1 MKTLFFDQTE
11 SYILFIILFISCYVN
26 KYIFMGILILI
37 IFLIFFYRIPDMQI
51 NMSKDILSSPCSGK
65 IIKIEDLNDS
75 YKLYIFM
82 SPLDAHLQIIPFDGK
97 IIKHEFITG
106 KKRLAYKIEEDNYR
120 SRFLTHINTNYGI
133 IEIIQNTGVLAR
145 RIKNNYKLND
155 SVKKGDILGIIKFGS
170 RVDITI
176 PKTFKLLKE
185 LNDTLFIGDSFAQLI

>member
-11 SYILFIILFISCYVN
+11 SIILFIILFISLYIN
-26 KYIFMGILILI
+26 KYAMIGIIGII

-97 IIKHEFITG
+97 IIKYEFIKG
-106 KKRLAYKIEEDNYR
+106 KKQLAYKIYEDNYR
-120 SRFLTHINTNYGI
+120 SRFITHINTNYGM

-145 RIKNNYKLND
+145 RIKNNLKLND
-155 SVKKGDILGIIKFGS
+155 NVKKGDILGIIKFGS

-176 PKTFKLLKE
+176 PKTFKLLKG
-185 LNDTLFIGDSFAQLI
+185 LNDKVFIGDSFAKLI

>member
-11 SYILFIILFISCYVN
+11 SIILFIILFISFYVN

-37 IFLIFFYRIPDMQI
+37 VFLIFFYRIPDMQI

-106 KKRLAYKIEEDNYR
+106 KKRLAYKLEEDNYR

-133 IEIIQNTGVLAR
+133 IEIIQNTGIVAR

-185 LNDTLFIGDSFAQLI
+185 LNETVFIGDSFAKLI

>member
-11 SYILFIILFISCYVN
+11 SYILFIILFISLYIN
-26 KYIFMGILILI
+26 KYAFMVILILI

-133 IEIIQNTGVLAR
+133 IEIIQNTGIVAR
-145 RIKNNYKLND
+145 RIKNNLKLND

-185 LNDTLFIGDSFAQLI
+185 LNDKVFIGDSIAKLI

>member
-11 SYILFIILFISCYVN
+11 SYILFIILFISLYIN
-26 KYIFMGILILI
+26 KYAMIGIIGII

-97 IIKHEFITG
+97 IIKYEFIKG
-106 KKRLAYKIEEDNYR
+106 KKQLAYKIYEDNYR
-120 SRFLTHINTNYGI
+120 SRFITHINTNYGM

-145 RIKNNYKLND
+145 RIKNNLKLND
-155 SVKKGDILGIIKFGS
+155 NVKKGDILGIIKFGS

-176 PKTFKLLKE
+176 PKTFKLLKG
-185 LNDTLFIGDSFAQLI
+185 LNDKVFIGDSFAKLI

>member
-11 SYILFIILFISCYVN
+11 SIILFIILFISLYIN
-26 KYIFMGILILI
+26 KYAMIGIIGII
-37 IFLIFFYRIPDMQI
+37 IFLIYFYRIPEMQI

-82 SPLDAHLQIIPFDGK
+82 SPLDAHLQIIPYDGK

-120 SRFLTHINTNYGI
+120 SRFLTHINTNYGK
-133 IEIIQNTGVLAR
+133 IEIIQNTGIVAR
-145 RIKNNYKLND
+145 RIKNNLKLND
-155 SVKKGDILGIIKFGS
+155 YVKKGDILGIIKFGS

-176 PKTFKLLKE
+176 PKSFKLLKE
-185 LNDTLFIGDSFAQLI
+185 LNDKVFIGDSLAKLI

>member
-11 SYILFIILFISCYVN
+11 SIILFIILFISLYIN
-26 KYIFMGILILI
+26 KYAMIGIIGII
-37 IFLIFFYRIPDMQI
+37 IFLIYFYRIPEMQI

-82 SPLDAHLQIIPFDGK
+82 SPLDAHLQIIPYDGK

-120 SRFLTHINTNYGI
+120 SRFLTHINTNYGK
-133 IEIIQNTGVLAR
+133 IEIIQNTGIVAR
-145 RIKNNYKLND
+145 RIKNNLKLND

-176 PKTFKLLKE
+176 PKSFKLLKE
-185 LNDTLFIGDSFAQLI
+185 LNDKVFIGDSLAKLI

>member
-1 MKTLFFDQTE
+1 MKTLFFDQNE
-11 SYILFIILFISCYVN
+11 SYILFIFLFISCYVN

-37 IFLIFFYRIPDMQI
+37 VFLIFFYRIPDMQI
-51 NMSKDILSSPCSGK
+51 NMSKDILASPCSGK

-133 IEIIQNTGVLAR
+133 IEIIQNTGIVAR

-185 LNDTLFIGDSFAQLI
+185 LNDKVFIGDSLAKLI

>member
-11 SYILFIILFISCYVN
+11 SYILFIILFISLYIN
-26 KYIFMGILILI
+26 KYAMIGIIGII

-51 NMSKDILSSPCSGK
+51 NMSKDILASPCSGK

-97 IIKHEFITG
+97 IIKYEFIKG
-106 KKRLAYKIEEDNYR
+106 KKQLAYKIYEDNYR
-120 SRFLTHINTNYGI
+120 SRFITHINTNYGM

-145 RIKNNYKLND
+145 RIKNNLKLND
-155 SVKKGDILGIIKFGS
+155 NVKKGDILGIIKFGS

-176 PKTFKLLKE
+176 PKTFKLLKG
-185 LNDTLFIGDSFAQLI
+185 LNDKVFIGDSFAKLI

>member
-1 MKTLFFDQTE
+1 M
-11 SYILFIILFISCYVN
+11 IGII
-26 KYIFMGILILI
+26 GII

-97 IIKHEFITG
+97 IIKYEFIKG
-106 KKRLAYKIEEDNYR
+106 KKQLAYKIYEDNYR
-120 SRFLTHINTNYGI
+120 SRFITHINTNYGM

-145 RIKNNYKLND
+145 RIKNNLKLND
-155 SVKKGDILGIIKFGS
+155 NVKKGDILGIIKFGS

-176 PKTFKLLKE
+176 PKTFKLLKG
-185 LNDTLFIGDSFAQLI
+185 LNDKVFIGDSFAKLI

>member
-1 MKTLFFDQTE
+1 M
-11 SYILFIILFISCYVN
+11 V
-26 KYIFMGILILI
+26 ILILI
-37 IFLIFFYRIPDMQI
+37 VFLIFFYRIPDMEI
-51 NMSKDILSSPCSGK
+51 DMSKDILASPCSGK
-65 IIKIEDLNDS
+65 IIKIEDLNYS

-106 KKRLAYKIEEDNYR
+106 KKRLAYKLEGDNYR
-120 SRFLTHINTNYGI
+120 CRFLTRINTNYGI
-133 IEIIQNTGVLAR
+133 IEIIQNTGVFTR

-155 SVKKGDILGIIKFGS
+155 SVKKSDILGIIKFGS

-185 LNDTLFIGDSFAQLI
+185 LNETVFIGDSFAKLI

>member
-1 MKTLFFDQTE
+1 MKTLFFDHTV
-11 SYILFIILFISCYVN
+11 SVILFIFLFISFYVN

-37 IFLIFFYRIPDMQI
+37 VFLIFFYRIPEMQI

>member
-1 MKTLFFDQTE
+1 M
-11 SYILFIILFISCYVN
+11 IGII
-26 KYIFMGILILI
+26 GII

-51 NMSKDILSSPCSGK
+51 NMSKDILASPCSGK

-106 KKRLAYKIEEDNYR
+106 EKKLAYKIEEDNYR
-120 SRFLTHINTNYGI
+120 SRFLTHINTNYGM

-145 RIKNNYKLND
+145 RIKNNLKLND
-155 SVKKGDILGIIKFGS
+155 NVKKGDILGIIKFGS

-185 LNDTLFIGDSFAQLI
+185 LNDTIFIGDSFAKLI

>member
-1 MKTLFFDQTE
+1 
-11 SYILFIILFISCYVN
+11 
-26 KYIFMGILILI
+26 MGILILI
-37 IFLIFFYRIPDMQI
+37 VFLIFFYRIPEMQI

-106 KKRLAYKIEEDNYR
+106 KKRLTYKIEEDNYR

-145 RIKNNYKLND
+145 RITNNLKLND
-155 SVKKGDILGIIKFGS
+155 YVKKGDILGIIKFGS

-185 LNDTLFIGDSFAQLI
+185 LNDKVFIGDSFAKLI

>member
-11 SYILFIILFISCYVN
+11 SIILFIILFISFYIN
-26 KYIFMGILILI
+26 KYAMIGIIGII

-106 KKRLAYKIEEDNYR
+106 KKRLAYKLEEDNYR

-133 IEIIQNTGVLAR
+133 IEIIQNTGIVAR
-145 RIKNNYKLND
+145 RIKNNLKLND

-170 RVDITI
+170 RVDLTI

-185 LNDTLFIGDSFAQLI
+185 LNDKVFIGDSLAKLI

>member
-1 MKTLFFDQTE
+1 MKTLFFDQNE
-11 SYILFIILFISCYVN
+11 SYILFIFLFISCYVN

-37 IFLIFFYRIPDMQI
+37 VFLIFFYRIPDMQI

-82 SPLDAHLQIIPFDGK
+82 SPLDAHLQIIPYDGK

-145 RIKNNYKLND
+145 RIKNNLKLND

-170 RVDITI
+170 RVDLTI

-185 LNDTLFIGDSFAQLI
+185 LNDKVFIGDSLAKLI